1 MKARRWADW
10 WRERCT
16 PWNHDVCGGLRAM
29 ALSSPTAAAGGPS
42 LLARALAEGFGCML
56 FHFVGSASPTP
67 VANGVILMVI
77 VYHLAKVSGAHLNPA
92 VTLTFSLLGHTTPV
106 EMLTYWAAQTAGCIV
121 GAMWIAALVP
131 GLFMRPDV
139 SSDQNYDGCFRPR
152 ADLTSVQVFGW
163 EAVGTFCFLVP
174 IFSVVWYTQNKSGYG
189 NTGPLIVGLSLMG
202 TAMAVG
208 PWTGAALNPA
218 RALGSPTIF
227 ACGHRSSETLAYY
240 ILGELAGAAAVP
252 IAIMPW
258 YGIAANPWYRR
269 HPASPSRT
277 SSASDTW
284 HTGPVV
290 GGSTG
295 GGGQGSTAGDGG
307 QGSTAG
313 DGGQGSTAGGG
324 GRGSTATEDTPQ
336 ILQLSS
342 LQRYLMM
349 PASTSDPAKDVAKT
363 EQTYMWAKT
372 VASTGA
378 CDSSGNTNIASNRMS
393 ELGYSHRN
401 RPRNSIERVR
411 LPPPSTPRSGAE
423 CHTPRTA
430 VTSPASSVPLP
441 VLENVFVPSDK
452 RAFGSSMQYTA
463 TPRESLDRSSASLP
477 RVGSP
482 PVVGSHLFK
491 VGSPV

>member
-10 WRERCT
+10 WRDRCT

-29 ALSSPTAAAGGPS
+29 ALSSPTAAGGPS
-42 LLARALAEGFGCML
+42 LLVRALAEGFGCML

-92 VTLTFSLLGHTTPV
+92 VTLTFSLLGHTTPL
-106 EMLTYWAAQTAGCIV
+106 EMLTYWAAQTAGCIM

-131 GLFMRPDV
+131 GLVLRPDV
-139 SSDQNYDGCFRPR
+139 ASSDQDYDGCFHPR
-152 ADLTSVQVFGW
+152 VDLTSVQVFGW

-218 RALGSPTIF
+218 RALGSPIVFT
-227 ACGHRSSETLAYY
+227 CGHRSSETLAYY

-269 HPASPSRT
+269 RPASPSRT
-277 SSASDTW
+277 SSASDIE
-284 HTGPVV
+284 GPVG
-290 GGSTG
+290 GGSIT
-295 GGGQGSTAGDGG
+295 GDGTMLSPG
-307 QGSTAG
+307 E
-313 DGGQGSTAGGG
+313 GSTAGGD
-324 GRGSTATEDTPQ
+324 RGSTATEATPQ
-336 ILQLSS
+336 RLTSYSS
-342 LQRYLMM
+342 LQRYLV
-349 PASTSDPAKDVAKT
+349 ANTSAPTSAKGVAKT
-363 EQTYMWAKT
+363 EQTYTWAK
-372 VASTGA
+372 ASTGA
-378 CDSSGNTNIASNRMS
+378 CDSSGTTNIASNHMT

-401 RPRNSIERVR
+401 RPRNSIEHAR
-411 LPPPSTPRSGAE
+411 LPPSTPRSGAE

-430 VTSPASSVPLP
+430 VTSPASSIPLP
-441 VLENVFVPSDK
+441 VLEIAVFPSDE
-452 RAFGSSMQYTA
+452 RAFGSCMQY
-463 TPRESLDRSSASLP
+463 RSSASLP
-477 RVGSP
+477 RGGSP
-482 PVVGSHLFK
+482 PMVRSDSFQ